1 MEIIDCNDGAVQ
13 RYIDILSNPGFKA
26 LFSDVANKDVVMS
39 IMNVLLPAHRQVV
52 DIEYMP
58 TEHQGTVIGLNKDFM
73 FDFMCKDASGTVFI
87 VEMQRYREDYWF
99 KRCVSYASRAYD
111 RQNRKGKSY
120 DVPPVYLIGLMDM
133 EIQHPD
139 KDFWKDRYISEYTF
153 REKESHD
160 LLDET
165 IIIIFAELTK
175 FRKSITECETDTDK
189 MLYVLKNMGN
199 LQNRPAE
206 LQAEVYRRLFEACE
220 ISAFSKD
227 KHAKYQEDM
236 FDEKRLKG
244 IEDANRRI
252 GREEGRA
259 EGRSEGRAEIVRKMH
274 SSGMS
279 VEQICAILEM
289 PEQDVERILGADEL
303 RSAKQSAQQL

>member
-58 TEHQGTVIGLNKDFM
+58 TEHQGVVVGLNKDFM
-73 FDFMCKDASGTVFI
+73 FDFMCKDASGAVFI

-133 EIQHPD
+133 EIPHPD
-139 KDFWKDRYISEYTF
+139 KEFWKDRYISEYTF

-175 FRKSITECETDTDK
+175 FRKGITECETDTDK

-259 EGRSEGRAEIVRKMH
+259 EGRAEIVRKMH
-274 SSGMS
+274 SNGMS
-279 VEQICAILEM
+279 VEQLCAILEM

-303 RSAKQSAQQL
+303 RSARQSAQQL

>member
-1 MEIIDCNDGAVQ
+1 MKEVTEKALQ
-13 RYIDILSNPGFKA
+13 RYVSLLSNSGFKA
-26 LFSDVANKDVVMS
+26 VFGDRKNKDVVMS
-39 IMNVLLPAHRQVV
+39 VMNSFLPPHRHVT
-52 DIEYMP
+52 DIEYTA
-58 TEHQGTVIGLNKDFM
+58 TEHQGQLLSNKEYRY
-73 FDFMCKDASGTVFI
+73 DFMCKDADGVSFI
-87 VEMQRYREDYWF
+87 VEMQCYPNDYWF
-99 KRCVSYASRAYD
+99 QRCVSYASRAYD
-111 RQNRKGKSY
+111 RQNRKGQSY
-120 DVPPVYLIGLMDM
+120 NVPPVYLIGLMDM
-133 EIQHPD
+133 EIPHPD
-139 KDFWKDRYISEYTF
+139 KEFWKDRYISEYTF

-175 FRKSITECETDTDK
+175 FRKSIAECETDTDK

-252 GREEGRA
+252 GREEGR
-259 EGRSEGRAEIVRKMH
+259 SEGRAEGELNSRKAIAGKLKEM
-274 SSGMS
+274 GM
-279 VEQICAILEM
+279 
-289 PEQDVERILGADEL
+289 PF
-303 RSAKQSAQQL
+303 AK

>member
-1 MEIIDCNDGAVQ
+1 M
-13 RYIDILSNPGFKA
+13 
-26 LFSDVANKDVVMS
+26 
-39 IMNVLLPAHRQVV
+39 
-52 DIEYMP
+52 
-58 TEHQGTVIGLNKDFM
+58 
-73 FDFMCKDASGTVFI
+73 
-87 VEMQRYREDYWF
+87 
-99 KRCVSYASRAYD
+99 
-111 RQNRKGKSY
+111 
-120 DVPPVYLIGLMDM
+120 
-133 EIQHPD
+133 
-139 KDFWKDRYISEYTF
+139 
-153 REKESHD
+153 
-160 LLDET
+160 LDET

-175 FRKSITECETDTDK
+175 FRKSIAECETDTDK

-259 EGRSEGRAEIVRKMH
+259 EGELNGRKAIARKMIEM
-274 SSGMS
+274 GMPLDKIA
-279 VEQICAILEM
+279 EATGLDADTI
-289 PEQDVERILGADEL
+289 GAL
-303 RSAKQSAQQL
+303 

>member
-1 MEIIDCNDGAVQ
+1 M
-13 RYIDILSNPGFKA
+13 
-26 LFSDVANKDVVMS
+26 
-39 IMNVLLPAHRQVV
+39 
-52 DIEYMP
+52 
-58 TEHQGTVIGLNKDFM
+58 
-73 FDFMCKDASGTVFI
+73 
-87 VEMQRYREDYWF
+87 
-99 KRCVSYASRAYD
+99 
-111 RQNRKGKSY
+111 
-120 DVPPVYLIGLMDM
+120 
-133 EIQHPD
+133 
-139 KDFWKDRYISEYTF
+139 
-153 REKESHD
+153 
-160 LLDET
+160 LDET

-175 FRKSITECETDTDK
+175 FRKSISECETDTDK

-259 EGRSEGRAEIVRKMH
+259 EGELNGRKAIARKMIEM
-274 SSGMS
+274 GMS
-279 VEQICAILEM
+279 LDKIAEATGLDTDTI
-289 PEQDVERILGADEL
+289 GAL
-303 RSAKQSAQQL
+303 

>member
-1 MEIIDCNDGAVQ
+1 M
-13 RYIDILSNPGFKA
+13 
-26 LFSDVANKDVVMS
+26 
-39 IMNVLLPAHRQVV
+39 
-52 DIEYMP
+52 
-58 TEHQGTVIGLNKDFM
+58 
-73 FDFMCKDASGTVFI
+73 
-87 VEMQRYREDYWF
+87 
-99 KRCVSYASRAYD
+99 
-111 RQNRKGKSY
+111 
-120 DVPPVYLIGLMDM
+120 
-133 EIQHPD
+133 
-139 KDFWKDRYISEYTF
+139 
-153 REKESHD
+153 
-160 LLDET
+160 LDET

-175 FRKSITECETDTDK
+175 FRKSIAECETDTDK

-259 EGRSEGRAEIVRKMH
+259 EGREEGLAEGLAVGRAEIVRKMH
-274 SSGMS
+274 SNGMS
-279 VEQICAILEM
+279 IEQICTILEM
-289 PEQDVERILGADEL
+289 PEQDVEKILGIA
-303 RSAKQSAQQL
+303 

>member
-1 MEIIDCNDGAVQ
+1 M
-13 RYIDILSNPGFKA
+13 
-26 LFSDVANKDVVMS
+26 
-39 IMNVLLPAHRQVV
+39 
-52 DIEYMP
+52 
-58 TEHQGTVIGLNKDFM
+58 
-73 FDFMCKDASGTVFI
+73 
-87 VEMQRYREDYWF
+87 REL
-99 KRCVSYASRAYD
+99 CE
-111 RQNRKGKSY
+111 
-120 DVPPVYLIGLMDM
+120 PVYLIGLMDM
-133 EIQHPD
+133 EIPHPD

-175 FRKSITECETDTDK
+175 FRKSIKECETDTDK

-259 EGRSEGRAEIVRKMH
+259 EIVRKMH

-279 VEQICAILEM
+279 IEQLCAILEM

-303 RSAKQSAQQL
+303 RSAKQSIQQL